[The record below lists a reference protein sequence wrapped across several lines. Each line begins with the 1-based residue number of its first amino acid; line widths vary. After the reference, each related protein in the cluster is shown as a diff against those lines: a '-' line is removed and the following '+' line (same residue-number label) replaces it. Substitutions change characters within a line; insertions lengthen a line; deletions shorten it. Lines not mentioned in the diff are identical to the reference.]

1 MVRKVADEV
10 APFLLKCYEM
20 VDDDSTDALISWG
33 TNFDSFVIWDEVEFS
48 THLLPKYFKHN
59 TFSSFV
65 RQVNIYGFRKIE
77 TDRYE
82 FANDGFIK
90 GEKHLLKNIV
100 RRKNIQSVVQSKPS
114 QKQKQMKDVAVQ
126 QEEKNVVLWKEVE
139 SLKTDKNMLM
149 QELVKLRQHQQTSQT
164 KMLLVR
170 EQLKGMEKNQQQMLS
185 FIVMAMQ
192 SPGFL
197 VKLLQPKDNN
207 WRVPESGKTVLEE
220 VTEDQEIVASDG
232 TIVRYQ
238 PPMVGSV
245 EPLPVP
251 STNSRN
257 MLELDLS
264 PDEVK
269 DLSMNIDSMF
279 PMVGTF
285 DGEFSNLEN
294 QGPLVLSDLPLED
307 DMDRLLLSD
316 PFLEEDNGAGFDFGE
331 GITTGTNEESIIYSP
346 PPKESDHLKFLTEG
360 EEYQNNMME
369 MSST

>member
-1 MVRKVADEV
+1 MVRKVAEEV

-20 VDDDSTDALISWG
+20 VDDETTDALISWG
-33 TNFDSFVIWDEVEFS
+33 ANNDSFLILDEVYFS

-59 TFSSFV
+59 TFSSFI
-65 RQVNIYGFRKIE
+65 RQLNIYGFRKIE

-82 FANDGFIK
+82 FANDWFIK

-114 QKQKQMKDVAVQ
+114 QKQMKDVAVQ
-126 QEEKNVVLWKEVE
+126 KEEKNAGLWKEVE

-164 KMLLVR
+164 KMLVVR
-170 EQLKGMEKNQQQMLS
+170 DQLKGMEKNQQQMLS

-207 WRVPESGKTVLEE
+207 WHVPESGKTVLEE

-232 TIVRYQ
+232 MIVRYQ
-238 PPMVGSV
+238 PPMVESG
-245 EPLPVP
+245 EPLRIP
-251 STNSRN
+251 STNSQN

-264 PDEVK
+264 PEEVK

-279 PMVGTF
+279 PMEGTF
-285 DGEFSNLEN
+285 DGEFTGSEN
-294 QGPLVLSDLPLED
+294 QGPLNLSDLPLED

-316 PFLEEDNGAGFDFGE
+316 PFLEDGNVVGYDIGE
-331 GITTGTNEESIIYSP
+331 GINTGTDEELRIFRPS
-346 PPKESDHLKFLTEG
+346 PKESDHLKFRTEG
-360 EEYQNNMME
+360 EEYQNNLME
-369 MSST
+369 MSRS